1 MSDTTTAVAE
11 GLAAL
16 SWFEIPTADF
26 DRARSFYSRILEI
39 DLPAHPF
46 GPARIAVFPYERP
59 GVGGCLDEGSQ
70 SAPSDKGTVVY
81 LNVNGRLERTLELV
95 PVAGGRVIAPKEALP
110 PGMGFVA
117 HILDSEGNRVGLHAI
132 S

>member
-1 MSDTTTAVAE
+1 MSDSTAVA
-11 GLAAL
+11 GGVAAI

-26 DRARSFYSRILEI
+26 ERARAFYSRILEI
-39 DLPAHPF
+39 ELPEQPF
-46 GPARIAVFPYERP
+46 GHARIAVFPYERP

-70 SAPSDKGTVVY
+70 SAPSAGGTVVY
-81 LNVNGRLERTLELV
+81 LDVNGRLDRTLELV
-95 PVAGGRVIAPKEALP
+95 PAAGGRILAPKEALP